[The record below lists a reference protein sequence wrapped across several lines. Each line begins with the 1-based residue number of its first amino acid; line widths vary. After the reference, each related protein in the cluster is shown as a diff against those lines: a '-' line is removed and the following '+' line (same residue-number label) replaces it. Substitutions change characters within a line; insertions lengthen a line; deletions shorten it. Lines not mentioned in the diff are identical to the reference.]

1 MGMVIG
7 KLKKLSSELNCL
19 VLIVHHSG
27 KIQGSGMRGHSSL
40 LGAVDCAIEISSNGS
55 TKKWNIAKSKNG
67 ANDIERQFHL
77 EPIPLGMDEDGNPI
91 SSAVVTPV
99 IDIQAMNNH
108 NKILEDQNEEEKRIL
123 QVIYDNPNSKQKDWG
138 EILGFEKPYQMTRTK
153 DALIKKGFLTE
164 NGKTVTLTQKG
175 LDLLKI

>member
-1 MGMVIG
+1 
-7 KLKKLSSELNCL
+7 
-19 VLIVHHSG
+19 
-27 KIQGSGMRGHSSL
+27 
-40 LGAVDCAIEISSNGS
+40 
-55 TKKWNIAKSKNG
+55 
-67 ANDIERQFHL
+67 
-77 EPIPLGMDEDGNPI
+77 MDEDGNPI